1 MKRIASMLEQDLKLL
16 LRNAIF
22 WVMAATLILIII
34 AVKFLI
40 PAEFSVSDP
49 ALAVYGFA
57 YSLPGSAA
65 LESPA
70 AVERHVRETGGVGV
84 VKQGDQLTVIHAG
97 LSDQAATALITL
109 ITPPEGALPD
119 LQTTVLRSRAGTIP
133 QNLRL
138 LPVFIGFEAVVLGFL
153 MAAVLMLGEKQEQVL
168 KAYRIS
174 PGGPLTYM
182 ASKTLLFA
190 GMGVLYSLLMVVAT
204 IGVRFDWLSFILLT
218 VLASALYTL
227 VGLSV
232 AVFFREINDWFPI
245 AVVMLSLNMLPMV
258 SYSLPSF
265 APTWLTWIPS
275 YPIIFAYEEI
285 LFATGKPIASTYL
298 ILAAQVA
305 VALALCARLVKR
317 KLLSAH

>member
-40 PAEFSVSDP
+40 PAEFSASDP

-84 VKQGDQLTVIHAG
+84 VKQGDQLTLIHAG
-97 LSDQAATALITL
+97 PNDQAATALITL

-119 LQTTVLRSRAGTIP
+119 LQTTVLRARAGAIP

-138 LPVFIGFEAVVLGFL
+138 LPVFIGFEVVVLGFL

-168 KAYRIS
+168 KAYRLS

-182 ASKTLLFA
+182 ASKTLLCA
-190 GMGVLYSLLMVVAT
+190 G
-204 IGVRFDWLSFILLT
+204 
-218 VLASALYTL
+218 
-227 VGLSV
+227 
-232 AVFFREINDWFPI
+232 
-245 AVVMLSLNMLPMV
+245 
-258 SYSLPSF
+258 
-265 APTWLTWIPS
+265 
-275 YPIIFAYEEI
+275 
-285 LFATGKPIASTYL
+285 
-298 ILAAQVA
+298 
-305 VALALCARLVKR
+305 LVKR
-317 KLLSAH
+317 KLLSAHEEVGHVEALEHAQAGYEAIAAGYAGRFESTAVIRTLLTGLMWMAVLSRLTGRRLGLR